1 MNHQIIGLICGI
13 VHLILSFL
21 LALIAT
27 FGAFRIFDKLTP
39 NIDGV
44 AELKANNVAVSVM
57 LSGMLLSSAIIM
69 KTVVQPAISTL
80 QVYLYQGITGLSIL
94 KIVGFVGAYIAAAT
108 ILGIAVIWGTVS
120 CFMALTHMTQNLDE
134 LWEIK
139 KNNVA
144 VAITLAT
151 VLVIIGFLL
160 ADGIDSILKAVIPF
174 PAFQEIQIQTR

>member
-1 MNHQIIGLICGI
+1 MSDQMIGLICGV
-13 VHLILSFL
+13 VHLVLSFL
-21 LALIAT
+21 LALLAT

-69 KTVVQPAISTL
+69 KTVIQPATSTL
-80 QVYLYQGITGLSIL
+80 QVYLYQGMTGLAVM
-94 KIVGFVGAYIAAAT
+94 KVVGFVAAYIAGAT
-108 ILGIAVIWGTVS
+108 ILGISVIWGTVS

-144 VAITLAT
+144 VAITLAA

-160 ADGIDSILKAVIPF
+160 ADGIDSTLKAVIPF
-174 PAFQEIQIQTR
+174 PSFQEIEIRTG

>member
-13 VHLILSFL
+13 VHLLLSFL

-80 QVYLYQGITGLSIL
+80 QVYL
-94 KIVGFVGAYIAAAT
+94 
-108 ILGIAVIWGTVS
+108 
-120 CFMALTHMTQNLDE
+120 
-134 LWEIK
+134 
-139 KNNVA
+139 
-144 VAITLAT
+144 
-151 VLVIIGFLL
+151 
-160 ADGIDSILKAVIPF
+160 
-174 PAFQEIQIQTR
+174 